1 MIQAPHAPAE
11 PHDAVLSRNG
21 VAVRTVLMTTD
32 AVGGVWR
39 YSVDLARALVHR
51 GVQTTLAAMGPPPSV
66 EQRREAECA
75 GLLLLDRPYR
85 LEWMEEPW
93 ADVTRAGD
101 WLLTLERTLRPDV
114 VHLNGYAHAK
124 LPWAA
129 PVVVVAHSCVR
140 TWWRAVKGEGA
151 PDRLDRYTGE
161 VVAGL
166 GAASVVIAPTSAML
180 DALASEYGRPS
191 HADVIPNGCAFSMR
205 ADPGRTRKEPLI
217 LAAGRVW
224 DGAKNIAA
232 LSTVADRL
240 AWPVHVAG
248 ECRPPGGARN
258 TLSNVHLLGCLQ
270 PDELA
275 EWYRR
280 ASIYVLPARYEPF
293 GLSVLE
299 AASAGCA
306 LVLGDIDSLRENWN
320 DAALFVPPDD
330 GAALAAAIGRLIDEP
345 AMRTDLARRAF
356 ERAGIFTLDRM
367 ADAYLHVYERLVS

>member
-1 MIQAPHAPAE
+1 MIPTPHAPAQ
-11 PHDAVLSRNG
+11 PHDPLHPRKG
-21 VAVRTVLMTTD
+21 LAVRTALMTTD

-39 YSVDLARALVHR
+39 YSVDLAGALAHR
-51 GVQTTLAAMGPPPSV
+51 GVHTTLAVMGPPPTA
-66 EQRREAECA
+66 EQRREAERA
-75 GLLLLDRPYR
+75 GLPLLDRPYR
-85 LEWMEEPW
+85 LEWMEDPW

-114 VHLNGYAHAK
+114 VHLNGYSHAK
-124 LPWAA
+124 LPWSA

-151 PDRLDRYTGE
+151 PERLEQYSRE
-161 VVAGL
+161 VAAGL
-166 GAASVVIAPTSAML
+166 RAAGVVIAPTRAML
-180 DALASEYGRPS
+180 HALASEYGRPP
-191 HADVIPNGCAFSMR
+191 HAHVIPNGCAFSRR
-205 ADPGRTRKEPLI
+205 ADPGLARKEPLI

-224 DGAKNIAA
+224 DGAKNITAISA
-232 LSTVADRL
+232 VADQL

-248 ECRPPGGARN
+248 ECRPPGGAGD

-280 ASIYVLPARYEPF
+280 AAIYVLPARYEPF

-306 LVLGDIDSLRENWN
+306 LVLGDIDSLRENW
-320 DAALFVPPDD
+320 DGAALFVPPDD
-330 GAALAAAIGRLIDEP
+330 RAALAEAIRRLIDDP
-345 AMRTDLARRAF
+345 ATRTDLANRAF

-367 ADAYLHVYERLVS
+367 ADEYLHVYERLAS